1 MFRIVDRRVVQASGS
16 SIHATHHQIDLR
28 LVAMAA
34 AVETLQVDLVVSGWV
49 GLFQALL
56 VPGSELR
63 WLQNGPGGE
72 AEIKRAYSALF
83 GRFFGRAVLR
93 HEHGCVDLRQV
104 REGMEVAPG
113 YVLQRKRGVSALGD
127 LPDWVGWT
135 NNATVLTIC
144 EAKGS
149 RDSGDWENRIAPP
162 LREARKQVERVEIRD
177 FLGMRIQTKDWVV
190 GSRWGTEANGKAP
203 TITTIDPLTD
213 GRPLEPAEADQV
225 AASIYAHWVAELLSA
240 LGREDLAIQLHQ
252 PGDEATASLERGL
265 IEIDGRP
272 AAAALV
278 IDGAGFF
285 PLGDGSGGR
294 ERLNTLQS
302 IARDRG
308 RKSAVVGVDLDAIR
322 LARRRGRPDQA
333 MRRPVL
339 PDGPPTVSVDGVTL
353 TWDPDRLSI
362 LD

>member
-1 MFRIVDRRVVQASGS
+1 MFRIVDRRVIQGSGS

-56 VPGSELR
+56 APGLELR

-113 YVLQRKRGVSALGD
+113 YVLQRKPGVSARGD
-127 LPDWVGWT
+127 LPDWVGWM

-149 RDSGDWENRIAPP
+149 RDSGDWENRIAPS
-162 LREARKQVERVEIRD
+162 LRDARQQVERVEIRD

-203 TITTIDPLTD
+203 TITTIDPVTD
-213 GRPLEPAEADQV
+213 GRALEPAEAEQIAGSV
-225 AASIYAHWVAELLSA
+225 YAHWLADLLAA
-240 LGREDLAIQLHQ
+240 LGREDLATRLRD
-252 PGDEATASLERGL
+252 PGDQPAPVLERDL
-265 IEIDGRP
+265 IEIGGKP
-272 AAAALV
+272 AVGALV
-278 IDGAGFF
+278 IDSAGFF
-285 PLGDGSGGR
+285 PLGDGAGGR
-294 ERLNTLQS
+294 ERLSALQS
-302 IARDRG
+302 IARERG
-308 RKSAVVGVDLDAIR
+308 RKSAVVGIDLDAVR
-322 LARRRGRPDQA
+322 LARRRGRPDEA
-333 MRRPVL
+333 MRRPAL

-353 TWDPDRLSI
+353 TWDADSVSIPD
-362 LD
+362 